1 MACGRPGDGSW
12 CALVARRFALR
23 HGLSKAGAGQVALAV
38 AELVSNVARHG
49 GGRGRLVLRTLE
61 PPLRG
66 VEVVVCDNGPGIA
79 NPELALQDGW
89 SRGGPRTPDSPR
101 DGLGTGLGAVRRAM
115 DEFRIDPRFEGGTR
129 ITARKFVD
137 RNASLRRHSDCG

>member
-1 MACGRPGDGSW
+1 
-12 CALVARRFALR
+12 
-23 HGLSKAGAGQVALAV
+23 LSKEGAGQVALAV

-49 GGRGRLVLRTLE
+49 GGRGRLVLRALE
-61 PPLRG
+61 QPRPG

-89 SRGGPRTPDSPR
+89 SRGGQRTPDSPR

-115 DEFRIDPRFEGGTR
+115 DELRIDPRFEGGTR
-129 ITARKFVD
+129 VTARKFLD
-137 RNASLRRHSDCG
+137 GTASERRA